1 MRIILGAVSGI
12 DGKLPIESSG
22 AEIGA
27 ASGVEIGAA
36 SGAEPGKPPSP
47 RFTLSP

>member
-27 ASGVEIGAA
+27 ASG
-36 SGAEPGKPPSP
+36 AEPGKPPSP